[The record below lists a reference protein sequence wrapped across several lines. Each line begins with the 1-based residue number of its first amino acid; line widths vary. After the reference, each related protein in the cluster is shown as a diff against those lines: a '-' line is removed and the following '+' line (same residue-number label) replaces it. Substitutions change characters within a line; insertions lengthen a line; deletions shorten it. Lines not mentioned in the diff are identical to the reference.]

1 MKKTIFTLLSAS
13 ACCVACAA
21 FDIGA
26 AMETAEFWKSDP
38 VMFVKRH
45 QEEGFRF
52 TSSDRESAD
61 TRLDGAVTYHDI
73 PVFESKIAFT
83 LIVR

>member
-1 MKKTIFTLLSAS
+1 MSALLSAS
-13 ACCVACAA
+13 ACCVALAA

-26 AMETAEFWKSDP
+26 AMDTAEFWKSDP

-52 TSSDRESAD
+52 TSADRESAD

-73 PVFESKIAFT
+73 PVFDSKISFT
-83 LIVR
+83 